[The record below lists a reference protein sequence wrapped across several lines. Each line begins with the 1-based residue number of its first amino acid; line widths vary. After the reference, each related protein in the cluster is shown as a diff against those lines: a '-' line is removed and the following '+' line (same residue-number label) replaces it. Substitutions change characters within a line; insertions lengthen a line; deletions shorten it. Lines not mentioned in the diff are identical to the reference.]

1 MERNELLA
9 LQGLAHS
16 PQRHARKLSGFT
28 VEYLQP
34 ELGAAFSYD
43 WTSDLHFCAYHDI
56 VLANGGIRA
65 GDGLEDNR
73 RDLRHTLTY
82 VPRGARVTGWSELQ
96 RRNNSFA
103 AIYFDPAAI
112 RQELDTRFAEHVDE
126 KVYYRSDEVAGYLRQ
141 WAGLLKRDHSDALYE
156 EALGL
161 ITILAIHKATM
172 PALRQPP
179 PLGRAPLALIDEFI
193 EENLGSDLSL
203 SSLAA
208 LAGLS
213 RFHFS
218 RAFKASTGET
228 PYQHVLRRRMERARL
243 LLAAG
248 EMPIDEIASR
258 LGFQDSAY
266 FQRTFKS
273 WVGMSVK
280 EFRDR
285 M

>member
-1 MERNELLA
+1 MEQNELLA
-9 LQGLAHS
+9 LQGAHS
-16 PQRHARKLSGFT
+16 PQRYARKLSGFT
-28 VEYLQP
+28 VEHVRP

-56 VLANGGIRA
+56 VLEDGGIRA

-96 RRNNSFA
+96 RRNNSFT

-112 RQELDTRFAEHVDE
+112 RQELDTRFAERVDE
-126 KVYYRSDEVAGYLRQ
+126 TVYYRSDEVAGYLRQ
-141 WAGLLKRDHSDALYE
+141 WASLLGRGHSDTLYE

-172 PALRQPP
+172 PTSRQPP

-203 SSLAA
+203 SSLAE

>member
-1 MERNELLA
+1 MVRNELLA

-28 VEYLQP
+28 VEYVQP

-56 VLANGGIRA
+56 VLEDGGIRA

-112 RQELDTRFAEHVDE
+112 RQELDTRF
-126 KVYYRSDEVAGYLRQ
+126 
-141 WAGLLKRDHSDALYE
+141 
-156 EALGL
+156 
-161 ITILAIHKATM
+161 ATM

-248 EMPIDEIASR
+248 DLPIDEIASS

>member
-1 MERNELLA
+1 MEQNELLA
-9 LQGLAHS
+9 LQGLAHL

-28 VEYLQP
+28 VEHVRP

-43 WTSDLHFCAYHDI
+43 WASDLHFCAYHDI

-82 VPRGARVTGWSELQ
+82 VPRGARVSGWSELQ
-96 RRNNSFA
+96 RRNNSFT

-112 RQELDTRFAEHVDE
+112 REELGTRFAERVDE
-126 KVYYRSDEVAGYLRQ
+126 KVYYRSDEVAAYLRQ
-141 WAGLLKRDHSDALYE
+141 WASLLRRGHSDALYE

-172 PALRQPP
+172 PTLRQPP

-203 SSLAA
+203 SSLAE

-243 LLAAG
+243 LLAAR

-258 LGFQDSAY
+258 LGFQNSAY

>member
-1 MERNELLA
+1 MEQNELLA

-16 PQRHARKLSGFT
+16 PQRHARKLKGFT
-28 VEYLQP
+28 VEHVRP

-56 VLANGGIRA
+56 VLEDGGIRA

-96 RRNNSFA
+96 RRHNSFT

-112 RQELDTRFAEHVDE
+112 RQELDTRFAERVDE
-126 KVYYRSDEVAGYLRQ
+126 KVYYRSDEVAGYLRE
-141 WAGLLKRDHSDALYE
+141 WASLLRRGHSDALYE

-172 PALRQPP
+172 PTLRQPS
-179 PLGRAPLALIDEFI
+179 PLGRAPLALINEFI

-203 SSLAA
+203 SSLAE

>member
-1 MERNELLA
+1 MEPNELLA

-16 PQRHARKLSGFT
+16 PQRHARKLKGFT
-28 VEYLQP
+28 VEHVRP
-34 ELGAAFSYD
+34 ELGVAFSYD

-56 VLANGGIRA
+56 VLEDGGIRA

-96 RRNNSFA
+96 RRTNSFT

-112 RQELDTRFAEHVDE
+112 RQELDTRFAERVDE
-126 KVYYRSDEVAGYLRQ
+126 KIYYRSDEVAGYLRQ

-172 PALRQPP
+172 PTLRQPS

-203 SSLAA
+203 SSLAE